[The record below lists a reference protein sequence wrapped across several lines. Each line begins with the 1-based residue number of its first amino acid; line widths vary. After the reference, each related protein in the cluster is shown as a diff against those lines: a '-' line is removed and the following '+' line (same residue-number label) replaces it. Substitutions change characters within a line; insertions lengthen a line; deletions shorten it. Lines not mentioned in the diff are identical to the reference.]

1 MENGKILNGNWK
13 SPNGN
18 WKPSNGNWKKKFNF
32 TRIKII
38 KKNLL

>member
-1 MENGKILNGNWK
+1 MENGKILNGKWK

-18 WKPSNGNWKKKFNF
+18 WKPSNGNWKKKL
-32 TRIKII
+32 ILQEKII

>member
-1 MENGKILNGNWK
+1 VSKNPQWKIEKFSMENGNHPMEIG
-13 SPNGN
+13 
-18 WKPSNGNWKKKFNF
+18 KKKFNF

>member
-1 MENGKILNGNWK
+1 MEFPQWK
-13 SPNGN
+13 LETIQ
-18 WKPSNGNWKKKFNF
+18 WKLEKKKFNF